1 MPRGEA
7 KRGSVI
13 GDRIGG
19 GGGAVRRRAEPEP
32 MPACLRRSLLF
43 PSHGARR
50 AVDGRG
56 RDPSLLALPW
66 WATKGKARSPPRG
79 PAPAAPLRPI
89 ADERPRRVPGPR
101 RSKAARAGVRLA
113 TAPRLARGPRARR
126 VRRWRVVDEWGGG
139 EPHDAG
145 RTAGSPRKVR
155 VRRKRI
161 IATAWGLAIPAAE
174 AVAPGT
180 NRRPPTPAFARAPS
194 TASGFPDSFF
204 HRPYLILSPSL
215 SVYLLLQMG

>member
-19 GGGAVRRRAEPEP
+19 GGGPVRRRAEPEP
-32 MPACLRRSLLF
+32 EPMPACVARCSSLPF

-145 RTAGSPRKVR
+145 RTVGPPRKVG

-161 IATAWGLAIPAAE
+161 IAT
-174 AVAPGT
+174 PGGSRFQRRKRWRLGRT
-180 NRRPPTPAFARAPS
+180 GDRPPPLLQE
-194 TASGFPDSFF
+194 
-204 HRPYLILSPSL
+204 RPP
-215 SVYLLLQMG
+215 LLLDSPTLSFTGLI

>member
-43 PSHGARR
+43 PSLPTGG
-50 AVDGRG
+50 VDGRG

-145 RTAGSPRKVR
+145 RTVGPPRKVG

-161 IATAWGLAIPAAE
+161 IAT
-174 AVAPGT
+174 PGGSRFQRRKRWRLGRT
-180 NRRPPTPAFARAPS
+180 GHRPPPLLQE
-194 TASGFPDSFF
+194 
-204 HRPYLILSPSL
+204 RPP
-215 SVYLLLQMG
+215 LLLDSPTLSFTGLI